1 MGGGWAELS
10 GILLSNVVVF
20 TGRVGG
26 PGLLF
31 SCLPGSRDKAESG
44 DEGENG

>member
-1 MGGGWAELS
+1 MGDGWAELS
-10 GILLSNVVVF
+10 GILSNVVVF

-31 SCLPGSRDKAESG
+31 SCLPGSRDKAG
-44 DEGENG
+44 DEG